1 MQCISKSEST
11 ILSLKWQEKLIF
23 VKAKRYEY
31 IYLLRTVMV
40 KLLRRALRALLG
52 IVYLSLD
59 VEIQTTL
66 FIIPAGFKKQELV
79 PNFSKKIIYQITGH
93 QRLLNLFFYT
103 CKI

>member
-23 VKAKRYEY
+23 VKTKRYEY
-31 IYLLRTVMV
+31 TYTVMV
-40 KLLRRALRALLG
+40 KLLHRDLRALLG

-59 VEIQTTL
+59 GEIQTNL

-93 QRLLNLFFYT
+93 QRLQNLFF
-103 CKI
+103 

>member
-31 IYLLRTVMV
+31 TYTVMV
-40 KLLRRALRALLG
+40 KLLHRDLRALLG

-59 VEIQTTL
+59 GEIQTNL
-66 FIIPAGFKKQELV
+66 FITPAGFKKTRTSSTFFQKNNLSNNRPPEATEPVLLILV
-79 PNFSKKIIYQITGH
+79 
-93 QRLLNLFFYT
+93 RLN
-103 CKI
+103 